1 MSYELFIAVRHIK
14 SKRRQTLLS
23 IIAIAIAVMVLSVS
37 QAIMVGFTDE
47 LYDKTI
53 DQLPHVTIS
62 PEEDEEYI
70 HLHNNVLKDIL
81 NIEGVV
87 AASPYLIGTATFSN
101 DELSRNA
108 ILKGIDPAEEDAVSY
123 LSDDIV
129 EGDLFGL
136 VYSRKS
142 IILGDEFAEELEVVL
157 GDTIDVSFPNAK
169 TISLKVVG
177 IYDTGTPYDTS
188 LAYTSLQTSQEF
200 FDTTD
205 VINGMSLRI
214 EDIHQDMVIA
224 EMIKQKGY
232 NAQGWTE
239 TNPEILRTMAIETAE
254 NYIIYGLLLLI
265 ASFGVVST
273 LNMMVMG
280 KMREIGIMMAM
291 GVSPSSIRTIF
302 LLESG
307 LLGLTGAI
315 LGASAGIIISSM
327 IGDIEIGGMGDTYG
341 FTSIPVIV
349 RATDVLL
356 VVIGVFILNIVAGLY
371 PARKAASFDPVYAIS
386 NR

>member
-177 IYDTGTPYDTS
+177 IYDTGTSFDTS

-205 VINGMSLRI
+205 VINGISLRI

-224 EMIKQKGY
+224 EKIKQKGY

-327 IGDIEIGGMGDTYG
+327 IGDIEIGSMGDTYG